1 MMSPIQPRPS
11 SGNRCYTVQDLQDIL
26 GVGRK
31 SVYSLLKRKEFR
43 WIQVGAVYRIPKK
56 SLMIG
61 SIPVTVNLRKIKSFT
76 VAPGHLAGSVLFFV
90 IRSEFARQYQKKS
103 VSGTQ

>member
-1 MMSPIQPRPS
+1 MDFKDLTLQPKPS

-43 WIQVGAVYRIPKK
+43 WIQVGAIYRIPKK
-56 SLMIG
+56 SFDDWLD
-61 SIPVTVNLRKIKSFT
+61 SRN
-76 VAPGHLAGSVLFFV
+76 
-90 IRSEFARQYQKKS
+90 SEL
-103 VSGTQ
+103 TED

>member
-1 MMSPIQPRPS
+1 MDFNDLTIQPKPS

-43 WIQVGAVYRIPKK
+43 WIRVGAVY
-56 SLMIG
+56 SLQ
-61 SIPVTVNLRKIKSFT
+61 N
-76 VAPGHLAGSVLFFV
+76 
-90 IRSEFARQYQKKS
+90 SEKEL
-103 VSGTQ
+103 

>member
-1 MMSPIQPRPS
+1 MDFNDTTIQPRPS

-43 WIQVGAVYRIPKK
+43 WIRVGAVYRIPKK
-56 SLMIG
+56 SFDEWLESG
-61 SIPVTVNLRKIKSFT
+61 N
-76 VAPGHLAGSVLFFV
+76 SVFL
-90 IRSEFARQYQKKS
+90 
-103 VSGTQ
+103 TD